1 MTQKN
6 RKCEDKKGPGGGE
19 FALTL
24 RYRRAKNPSKNDTKK
39 PQMGGQKS
47 PRRGE
52 NSRLLSPII
61 GQKNLKND
69 TKIPCIFTRK
79 CHKAGVWV
87 IKNFLTRSFIFSIL
101 WRFCLS

>member
-47 PRRGE
+47 PGGGE
-52 NSRLLSPII
+52 NLRLLSAT
-61 GQKNLKND
+61 GEQKK
-69 TKIPCIFTRK
+69 P
-79 CHKAGVWV
+79 
-87 IKNFLTRSFIFSIL
+87 
-101 WRFCLS
+101 